1 MDKNKMANKSIW
13 AWSWPLK
20 LSLLVV
26 VVLAILL
33 IIISFAV
40 RPLLALGEIFVLG
53 VTVGIFYFAF
63 TKLEKQTA
71 KYLDDLS
78 FREDRGEQEALIN
91 IPIGLLLYSNNAEHT
106 VQWVNPKLQNYF
118 GKQDLIGKDLA
129 AIDPQLEQL
138 IQAQNQTQAS
148 DNIRIININQT
159 SFRAYVQV
167 DLRVIYL
174 LDVTVYMQIQKQYEA
189 EKIAIGQIFL
199 DNYDEVTQTID
210 DREQSNLIN
219 YITNQLTDWAKNNA
233 MFIKRVS
240 DDQFIVIAYVHSL
253 KQIEED
259 KFAILDK
266 IRRDTSKKNYPLTLS
281 MGFAYGKDDLGELAR
296 DAQKNLDLALG
307 RGGDQAVVKKVD
319 ERARF
324 YGGNTNPMEKRTRV
338 RARMISQALRELFNQ
353 TKDVYV
359 MGHANPDMDAL
370 GSCLGIHRIARMN
383 HKKCHIVVE
392 RRNIHTDIGRLLKLI
407 DQDDDLQADIIS
419 PATALEQ
426 AASESMLILVD
437 TSKPS
442 ISMSPQLCQKLADHI
457 VVIDHHRRGEEF
469 PANPLL
475 TYIEPYASSAC
486 ELITE
491 MLEYQPQSSASLN
504 RLEATAMLAG
514 ISVDTHSFT
523 MRAGTRT
530 FDAASYL
537 RSMGA
542 DGTLVQNL
550 LKENV
555 DSYIQRSHLIDTVE
569 MITPHIALC
578 TGEEEQSYDSVIAA
592 QAADTL
598 LSLNN
603 IEASFVITKRSDGKI
618 AISARSLGDFNVQL
632 IMEEMGG
639 GGHLSNAATQL
650 TDTTIAQAKKQLI
663 AIIQQKVENKST
675 VTASDDKK

>member
-1 MDKNKMANKSIW
+1 MDKNKMANRSIW

-91 IPIGLLLYSNNAEHT
+91 IPIGLLLYSNNEEHT

-578 TGEEEQSYDSVIAA
+578 TGEEEQNYDSVIAA

-650 TDTTIAQAKKQLI
+650 TDITIAQAKKQLI

>member
-40 RPLLALGEIFVLG
+40 RPLLALGEILVLG
-53 VTVGIFYFAF
+53 VTVGIFYVAF

-426 AASESMLILVD
+426 AANESMLILVD

-650 TDTTIAQAKKQLI
+650 TDITIAQAKKQLI

>member
-26 VVLAILL
+26 VVLAISL

-40 RPLLALGEIFVLG
+40 CPLLALGEILVLG
-53 VTVGIFYFAF
+53 VTVGIFYVAF

-148 DNIRIININQT
+148 DNISIININQT

-174 LDVTVYMQIQKQYEA
+174 LDVTVYMRIQKQYEA

-253 KQIEED
+253 KQIEQD

-296 DAQKNLDLALG
+296 AAQKNLDLALG

-359 MGHANPDMDAL
+359 MGHSNPDMDAL
-370 GSCLGIHRIARMN
+370 GACLGIHRIAQMN

-407 DQDDDLQADIIS
+407 DQNDDLQADIIS
-419 PATALEQ
+419 PDAALEQ
-426 AASESMLILVD
+426 AAGESMLILVD

>member
-1 MDKNKMANKSIW
+1 MDKNKMANRSIW

-578 TGEEEQSYDSVIAA
+578 TGEEEQNYDSVIAA

-650 TDTTIAQAKKQLI
+650 TDITIAQAKKQLI

>member
-1 MDKNKMANKSIW
+1 MDKNKMANRSIW

-40 RPLLALGEIFVLG
+40 RPLLALGEILVLG

-426 AASESMLILVD
+426 SASESMLILVD

-650 TDTTIAQAKKQLI
+650 TDITIAQAKKQLI

>member
-1 MDKNKMANKSIW
+1 MDKNKMANRSIW

-40 RPLLALGEIFVLG
+40 RPLLALGEILVLG

-91 IPIGLLLYSNNAEHT
+91 IPIGLLLYSNNEEHT

-426 AASESMLILVD
+426 AANESMLILVD

-650 TDTTIAQAKKQLI
+650 TDITIAQAKKQLI

>member
-1 MDKNKMANKSIW
+1 MDKNKMVNKSIW
-13 AWSWPLK
+13 TWSWPLR
-20 LSLLVV
+20 LSLLFVIF
-26 VVLAILL
+26 LAILL
-33 IIISFAV
+33 IIISFLV
-40 RPLLALGEIFVLG
+40 RPLLAFGEILLLG
-53 VTVGIFYFAF
+53 VTFGIFYFSF
-63 TKLEKQTA
+63 TKLENQTA

-78 FREDRGEQEALIN
+78 FREGRGEQEALIN

-106 VQWVNPKLQNYF
+106 IQWVNPKLQNYF
-118 GKQDLIGKDLA
+118 KKQDLIGKGLA
-129 AIDPQLEQL
+129 VINPQLEQL
-138 IQAQNQTQAS
+138 IQAQNQDQTTK
-148 DNIRIININQT
+148 NIRIININQT

-174 LDVTVYMQIQKQYEA
+174 LDITVYMQIQKQYEA

-240 DDQFIVIAYVHSL
+240 NDQFIVTAYVHSL
-253 KQIEED
+253 KRIEED

-307 RGGDQAVVKKVD
+307 RGGDQAVVKKGD

-353 TKDVYV
+353 NKDVYV

-370 GSCLGIHRIARMN
+370 GACLGIHRIAQMN
-383 HKKCHIVVE
+383 HKQCHIVVE
-392 RRNIHTDIGRLLKLI
+392 RQNIHTDIARLLKLI
-407 DQDDDLQADIIS
+407 DQDDNLQADIIS
-419 PATALEQ
+419 PVTALEQ
-426 AASESMLILVD
+426 ADNESMLILVD

-537 RSMGA
+537 RSVGA

-550 LKENV
+550 LKENI

-569 MITPHIALC
+569 MITPYIALC
-578 TGEEEQSYDSVIAA
+578 TGQEEQIYDSVVAA

-650 TDTTIAQAKKQLI
+650 SNTTIVQAKKQLI
-663 AIIQQKVENKST
+663 AIIRQKVENKST
-675 VTASDDKK
+675 LKTSDDKK

>member
-1 MDKNKMANKSIW
+1 MDKNKMANRSIW

-253 KQIEED
+253 KQIEQD

-578 TGEEEQSYDSVIAA
+578 TGEEEQNYDSVIAA

-650 TDTTIAQAKKQLI
+650 TDITIAQAKKQLI

>member
-40 RPLLALGEIFVLG
+40 RPLLALGEILVLG
-53 VTVGIFYFAF
+53 ITVGIFYVAF

-138 IQAQNQTQAS
+138 IQAQDQTQNS

-253 KQIEED
+253 KQIEQD

-370 GSCLGIHRIARMN
+370 GSCLGIHRIAQMN

-419 PATALEQ
+419 PAAALEQ

-569 MITPHIALC
+569 MITPRIALC
-578 TGEEEQSYDSVIAA
+578 TGQEEQSYDSVIAA

>member
-1 MDKNKMANKSIW
+1 MDKNKMANRSIW

-40 RPLLALGEIFVLG
+40 RPLLALGEILVLG

-91 IPIGLLLYSNNAEHT
+91 IPIGLLLYSNNEEHT

-359 MGHANPDMDAL
+359 MGHANQDMDAL

-419 PATALEQ
+419 PAAALEQ

-569 MITPHIALC
+569 MITPRIALC
-578 TGEEEQSYDSVIAA
+578 TGQEEQSYDSVIAA

>member
-1 MDKNKMANKSIW
+1 MDKNKMANRSIW

-578 TGEEEQSYDSVIAA
+578 TGEEEQNYDSVIAA

>member
-1 MDKNKMANKSIW
+1 MDKNKMANRSIW

-40 RPLLALGEIFVLG
+40 RPLLALGEILVLS

-91 IPIGLLLYSNNAEHT
+91 IPIGLLLYSNNEEHT

-426 AASESMLILVD
+426 AAGESMLILVD

-603 IEASFVITKRSDGKI
+603 IEASFVITKRSDSKI

-650 TDTTIAQAKKQLI
+650 TDITIAQAKKQLI

>member
-1 MDKNKMANKSIW
+1 MDKNKMANRSIW

-650 TDTTIAQAKKQLI
+650 TDITIAQAKKQLI

>member
-296 DAQKNLDLALG
+296 AAQKNLDLALG

-650 TDTTIAQAKKQLI
+650 TDITIAQAKKQLI

>member
-40 RPLLALGEIFVLG
+40 RPLLALGEILVLG
-53 VTVGIFYFAF
+53 ITVGIFYFAF

-296 DAQKNLDLALG
+296 AAQKNLDLALG

-650 TDTTIAQAKKQLI
+650 TDITIAQAKKQLI

>member
-650 TDTTIAQAKKQLI
+650 TDITIAQAKKQLI

>member
-1 MDKNKMANKSIW
+1 MDKNKMANRSIW

-40 RPLLALGEIFVLG
+40 RPLLALGEILVLG

-426 AASESMLILVD
+426 AAGESMLILVD

-650 TDTTIAQAKKQLI
+650 TDITIAQAKKQLI

>member
-40 RPLLALGEIFVLG
+40 RPLLALGEILVLG
-53 VTVGIFYFAF
+53 ITVGIFYVAF

-253 KQIEED
+253 KQIEQD

-359 MGHANPDMDAL
+359 MGHANPDMDSL
-370 GSCLGIHRIARMN
+370 GSCLGIHRIAQMN

-419 PATALEQ
+419 PAAALEQ

-569 MITPHIALC
+569 MITPRIALC
-578 TGEEEQSYDSVIAA
+578 TGQEEQSYDSVIAA

>member
-33 IIISFAV
+33 IIISFAI
-40 RPLLALGEIFVLG
+40 RPLLALGEILVLG
-53 VTVGIFYFAF
+53 VTVGIFYVAF

-138 IQAQNQTQAS
+138 IQVQNQTQAS

-253 KQIEED
+253 KQIEQD

-650 TDTTIAQAKKQLI
+650 TDITIAQAKKQLI